1 MSKNPSPIP
10 GFISALFE
18 GFRHGFIAMSRHP
31 VKVAIVLIIIVAIV
45 VVSNILDSRAKAPT
59 EETPVLTEM
68 PPPPVRP
75 LVDNFVLPEEP
86 VKKAEFK
93 PFNEPKARW
102 TAEDAQKHK
111 REPDSK
117 MLSDLH
123 SANEAKITQMLKEV
137 P

>member
-1 MSKNPSPIP
+1 MSKSPWSIS
-10 GFISALFE
+10 GFIAALFE
-18 GFRHGFIAMSRHP
+18 GFRRGFIAMGRNP
-31 VKVAIVLIIIVAIV
+31 LKVAIVAAIIIAIV
-45 VVSNILDSRAKAPT
+45 IVANILVSPPEAPT
-59 EETPVLTEM
+59 NEPKLTEM

-86 VKKAEFK
+86 VKKAEYR

-102 TAEDAQKHK
+102 TATDAQKHK

-117 MLSDLH
+117 MISDLH
-123 SANEAKITQMLKEV
+123 SANEETITQVLKEV